1 MHVVRRP
8 KLIDD
13 LARAYEWVAVNDFA
27 AAERLLGLVDAAVAR
42 LARFPY
48 IGAPREELGPGLRSI
63 RIRPFPHLLFYSVD
77 GETVTLIRLLH
88 GARDL
93 PNQDLDE

>member
-1 MHVVRRP
+1 MNGSLLTISRLRSDYGLSGRRSGQ
-8 KLIDD
+8 I
-13 LARAYEWVAVNDFA
+13 
-27 AAERLLGLVDAAVAR
+27 AR
-42 LARFPY
+42 LARIPF
-48 IGAPREELGPGLRSI
+48 IGAPREELAPGLRSI

>member
-1 MHVVRRP
+1 
-8 KLIDD
+8 
-13 LARAYEWVAVNDFA
+13 
-27 AAERLLGLVDAAVAR
+27 
-42 LARFPY
+42 
-48 IGAPREELGPGLRSI
+48 
-63 RIRPFPHLLFYSVD
+63 LLFYSVD